1 MIELLIDALV
11 AVTQLADRSITAA
24 TDALLRANS
33 PQPVA
38 GVPPAGAGTA
48 ATAADPGGHPA
59 TPTSQLL
66 AQSASHLT
74 WIYGPPDEAPAVVAV
89 LQHELRDRA
98 IAFAA
103 RGE

>member
-33 PQPVA
+33 PQPVV
-38 GVPPAGAGTA
+38 GVPPAGAACA
-48 ATAADPGGHPA
+48 AASAGPGGHP

-74 WIYGPPDEAPAVVAV
+74 WIYGPPDEAPAVVSV

-98 IAFAA
+98 IALAA